1 MEEKCYTVYMHIC
14 PNGKRYI
21 GITGRKPEDRW
32 NKGKNYSF
40 NKYFANAVK
49 KYSWKNIEHIILF
62 TNLTKCEAENKEIE
76 LIKYYKSNNRK
87 YGYNI
92 QNGGNTIG
100 THSKETKLKIS
111 KANKGKTR
119 NQEFKIKNSK
129 NKIGNK
135 NFLGH
140 HHTEKTKKLLSELK
154 KGNKNCLGR
163 KLSQETKNKISI
175 SHLKS
180 EKKNKYKKSII
191 CIETNIKYNSIKEA
205 GRILQINSRSIQKV
219 CKGERQ
225 TAGKLHWKFAKE
237 E

>member
-1 MEEKCYTVYMHIC
+1 MEQNYTVYMHIC

-21 GITGRKPEDRW
+21 GITKQKPEKRW
-32 NKGKNYSF
+32 NNGKGYLANE
-40 NKYFANAVK
+40 YFTNAIK
-49 KYSWKNIEHIILF
+49 KYGWENIEHIILF

-111 KANKGKTR
+111 KANKGKIR

-129 NKIGNK
+129 NKKGNK
-135 NFLGH
+135 NLFGYC
-140 HHTEKTKKLLSELK
+140 HTEESKRKISEAQ

-163 KLSQETKNKISI
+163 ILSQETRNKISI

-180 EKKNKYKKSII
+180 EKKNKYKKSVI